1 MGNRIISMIGADW
14 SGEAS
19 TQRANLKKGD
29 SWLKREK
36 GFGEL
41 KFLMILDFNVENAL
55 PCTAQMPLH

>member
-1 MGNRIISMIGADW
+1 MIGADW

-55 PCTAQMPLH
+55 PCIAQMPLH